1 MASLSDNSVDGS
13 VESESMMLVSE
24 YSEGCLGMVLA
35 GESSHTVGRTLTYV
49 SVVLVIYDWLLSLPR
64 GVRLFHAGT
73 SRGIST
79 YIFISNTYIH
89 LVNQCL
95 LLCTY
100 ASLSEKVCTG
110 MILANYVWSYLS
122 MIPPALFTGLR
133 AFALSQK
140 WSVAILTFVLSFMPV
155 ATGMIEFGYHPTG
168 SVDPILGCLVFDD
181 YPLSLGPKVT
191 VITRI
196 GTILA
201 DALLIALTMLSF
213 NGSTV
218 RQAASTISTKSLMG
232 IMLRDGMVYF
242 RILMLLNVLLLILFQ
257 LPLFAS
263 TVRGDQISPTI
274 APISCMI
281 TSHFMLDLQEAHQRK
296 VVGLASNDPLYISNI
311 GTGSLR
317 SPSILG
323 SLSAHI
329 EAPRWDIQG
338 PNFDEEAKANI
349 AEAIIPDSTLRLIV
363 DSVAQGSPLHN
374 QSTLVNVTDG
384 AMDGEAQV

>member
-1 MASLSDNSVDGS
+1 
-13 VESESMMLVSE
+13 
-24 YSEGCLGMVLA
+24 MVLA

-100 ASLSEKVCTG
+100 ASLSEKVCKSSLLNT
-110 MILANYVWSYLS
+110 NYVWSYLS

-168 SVDPILGCLVFDD
+168 SVDPILGCLCV
-181 YPLSLGPKVT
+181 LGRILRNRGLILLTVT

-232 IMLRDGMVYF
+232 IMLRDDIANHCSVSPSTLCRCISHSASYF
-242 RILMLLNVLLLILFQ
+242 
-257 LPLFAS
+257 P
-263 TVRGDQISPTI
+263 ISHSS
-274 APISCMI
+274 ISCMI